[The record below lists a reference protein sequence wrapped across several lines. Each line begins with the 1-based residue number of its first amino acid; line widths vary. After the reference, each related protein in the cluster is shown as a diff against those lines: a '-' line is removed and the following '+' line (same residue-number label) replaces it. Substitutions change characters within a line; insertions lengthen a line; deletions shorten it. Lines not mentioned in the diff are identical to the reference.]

1 MSGRVIIA
9 YNILFNGVEYLPNAY
24 NGKQYSPGSSEYWIV
39 ELSLTNESSAP
50 ITSNSQWGIGLQS
63 KTTYTIGAPDYFFDS
78 FEGVGPG
85 ETGQIA
91 LCFEEPRGLTP
102 NKYQIVLSTVAG
114 VPVSYGKY
122 NLYGNL
128 VNTSDLAEIY
138 DWNLQEVTKIETH
151 SFWLLTFIHKSIWF
165 TIILLLAVALAVWL
179 FVKYFRNKKREADFL
194 IIRRRNQ
201 QATQKRQEEQELID
215 QKEREERELITSEID
230 KYLHKALQIM
240 DTTAKWYNNE
250 DEANREL
257 VSVLKAQ
264 NIDAMYLHR
273 LSNGRTADAKVGN
286 VLIEGKLSPDT
297 SEIDRLIGQ
306 ISDYVQYSEG
316 NKINIVIYG
325 ELNEEGRRRIER
337 EILQRYLGKVF
348 LSYLDNPQRLRKL

>member
-1 MSGRVIIA
+1 MYWVIC
-9 YNILFNGVEYLPNAY
+9 G
-24 NGKQYSPGSSEYWIV
+24 
-39 ELSLTNESSAP
+39 
-50 ITSNSQWGIGLQS
+50 
-63 KTTYTIGAPDYFFDS
+63 
-78 FEGVGPG
+78 
-85 ETGQIA
+85 
-91 LCFEEPRGLTP
+91 
-102 NKYQIVLSTVAG
+102 
-114 VPVSYGKY
+114 
-122 NLYGNL
+122 
-128 VNTSDLAEIY
+128 
-138 DWNLQEVTKIETH
+138 
-151 SFWLLTFIHKSIWF
+151 
-165 TIILLLAVALAVWL
+165 IILVLVWFFFANRIIFWIILSVIGFGLLVW
-179 FVKYFRNKKREADFL
+179 FVVKYFRNKKREADFL
-194 IIRRRNQ
+194 IIRRRIQ
-201 QATQKRQEEQELID
+201 QETQKRQEEQERIN